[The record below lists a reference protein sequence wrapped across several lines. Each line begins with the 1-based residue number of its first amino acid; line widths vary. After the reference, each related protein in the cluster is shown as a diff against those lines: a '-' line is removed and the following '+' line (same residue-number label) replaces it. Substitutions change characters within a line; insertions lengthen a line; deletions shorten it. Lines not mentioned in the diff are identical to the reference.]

1 MIRTATVKDAEQIA
15 AFWNSEIRE
24 TLITFNSVEKSPSDI
39 ASMIVAKSEEGFGFL
54 VAEELGQILGF
65 ATYGQF
71 RGGIGYRHTAE
82 HTIVLAPQSRGQGI
96 GSQLMLEIE
105 DHARN
110 AGFHSMWAGVSAG
123 NPSGVT
129 FHQKVGYE
137 VVAIL
142 PEVGRKFDQWLD
154 LILLQKRL

>member
-71 RGGIGYRHTAE
+71 RGGIGYQHTAE
-82 HTIVLAPQSRGQGI
+82 QYHSCLNLRDGDGI
-96 GSQLMLEIE
+96 QMS
-105 DHARN
+105 
-110 AGFHSMWAGVSAG
+110 S
-123 NPSGVT
+123 
-129 FHQKVGYE
+129 
-137 VVAIL
+137 
-142 PEVGRKFDQWLD
+142 
-154 LILLQKRL
+154 LL